1 MKTCKRCGADWQ
13 ERVNDPRYCPLC
25 KSPYWNKEKVRDA
38 GIRDGVGRVD
48 RIGGPDNRA
57 VGEGLRGRRGAG
69 PGVGA
74 ECDGANGKRLQAD
87 VREREANVAG
97 SGTRPSHAAGCKC
110 LMCKGRV

>member
-25 KSPYWNKEKVRDA
+25 KSPYWNKGRVRNA

-48 RIGGPDNRA
+48 RGGGQDNRA
-57 VGEGLRGRRGAG
+57 D
-69 PGVGA
+69 
-74 ECDGANGKRLQAD
+74 DGANGKGIQKGAGDRGSD
-87 VREREANVAG
+87 VAG
-97 SGTRPSHAAGCKC
+97 SGSRPAHASGCKC